1 MPEIFALGAAIGR
14 SQRRINSLA
23 ILFSGQ
29 RSATVSSPPV
39 VAIGTISRFGIITV
53 SGPGMNFLAG
63 DIGGMIN
70 ALIAA
75 DTAEKLKGENNENRD
90 SKNK

>member
-1 MPEIFALGAAIGR
+1 MANLLDNFLVLNFE
-14 SQRRINSLA
+14 
-23 ILFSGQ
+23 
-29 RSATVSSPPV
+29 
-39 VAIGTISRFGIITV
+39 
-53 SGPGMNFLAG
+53 NFLAG

-70 ALIAA
+70 ALISA